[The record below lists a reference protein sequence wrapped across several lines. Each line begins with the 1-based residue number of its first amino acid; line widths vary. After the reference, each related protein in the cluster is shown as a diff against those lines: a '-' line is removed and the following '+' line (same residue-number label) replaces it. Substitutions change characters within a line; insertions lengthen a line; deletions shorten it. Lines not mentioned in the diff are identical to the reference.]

1 MAARQVFSDVENI
14 SQPQENPVSPPEV
27 NAVEDSE
34 RLQNGEKP
42 QPDDE
47 NQLAVL
53 DAIQQLT
60 AEMASMKHD
69 LARLE
74 TSKKKRKRHDSSDD
88 SEVNTSEEE
97 RVLESSDDSHE
108 EDNPT
113 PSLDTRIKSLIA
125 SKEQSS
131 AAADAKSGDLLGEIA
146 RDLKIKEQTGKAVN
160 DELAAIV
167 DALLAEKLPD
177 AKLQAK
183 VDLYPRPD
191 NVNGL
196 KTPRVNQLIW

>member
-1 MAARQVFSDVENI
+1 M
-14 SQPQENPVSPPEV
+14 
-27 NAVEDSE
+27 
-34 RLQNGEKP
+34 QNGEKP
-42 QPDDE
+42 QLNDE

-88 SEVNTSEEE
+88 SEVNMSEEE

-113 PSLDTRIKSLIA
+113 PVDTRIKSLIA

-131 AAADAKSGDLLGEIA
+131 AAADAKSGDLLGKIA
-146 RDLKIKEQTGKAVN
+146 HDLKIKEQTGKAVN
-160 DELAAIV
+160 NELAAIV
-167 DALLAEKLPD
+167 WT
-177 AKLQAK
+177 
-183 VDLYPRPD
+183 LYWQKSSLMPNCRRKWISIPGPTMST
-191 NVNGL
+191 GL
-196 KTPRVNQLIW
+196 KLHELTN

>member
-1 MAARQVFSDVENI
+1 M
-14 SQPQENPVSPPEV
+14 
-27 NAVEDSE
+27 
-34 RLQNGEKP
+34 QNGEKP
-42 QPDDE
+42 QLNDE

-60 AEMASMKHD
+60 VEMASMKHD
-69 LARLE
+69 LTRLE

-88 SEVNTSEEE
+88 SEVNTSEE

-160 DELAAIV
+160 NELAAIV

-177 AKLQAK
+177 AKLQVK
-183 VDLYPRPD
+183 VDLYPQPD

-196 KTPRVNQLIW
+196 KTPRVNQFGNNSPRR

>member
-1 MAARQVFSDVENI
+1 M
-14 SQPQENPVSPPEV
+14 
-27 NAVEDSE
+27 
-34 RLQNGEKP
+34 
-42 QPDDE
+42 
-47 NQLAVL
+47 L

-125 SKEQSS
+125 SKEQSPT
-131 AAADAKSGDLLGEIA
+131 AADAMSVVIEGYLGA
-146 RDLKIKEQTGKAVN
+146 GSDVTNRK
-160 DELAAIV
+160 
-167 DALLAEKLPD
+167 
-177 AKLQAK
+177 
-183 VDLYPRPD
+183 
-191 NVNGL
+191 
-196 KTPRVNQLIW
+196 